1 MKQLHRALM
10 LCGNLY
16 IRLVAPR
23 PEDVRP
29 DPLAAMDQDGFIR
42 RRLTDP
48 AEQTL
53 AVLAEEAL
61 ELLGSASQAQIDPRE
76 FSERAKEIAAG
87 LEGAIEEQTDTI
99 APERT
104 VAKLPELKRHD
115 LQAWQL
121 SMLHGMTQSKV
132 AAALNKE
139 HGTTYAQGHVSRMIH
154 RAKAHADANG
164 LAEKVAGP
172 IERPRTVDPGRLE
185 LGARVDKR
193 KPRPSDMA
201 RVNDDDE

>member
-1 MKQLHRALM
+1 MKNERDVSELAGKLRLLSACYSLRERKVAFDGADPVSLGVRPRSSVMKQLHRALM

-87 LEGAIEEQTDTI
+87 LEGAIGVKMASD
-99 APERT
+99 R
-104 VAKLPELKRHD
+104 AK
-115 LQAWQL
+115 
-121 SMLHGMTQSKV
+121 G
-132 AAALNKE
+132 
-139 HGTTYAQGHVSRMIH
+139 GTTQR
-154 RAKAHADANG
+154 D
-164 LAEKVAGP
+164 
-172 IERPRTVDPGRLE
+172 
-185 LGARVDKR
+185 
-193 KPRPSDMA
+193 
-201 RVNDDDE
+201 